1 VSSIYNRYSAYSG
14 AVRKKTPAT
23 VRAEPE
29 KKEEP
34 RLEEAPA
41 RPERKN
47 EITEKPKGKPMLFG
61 IDADDLIL
69 LALIF
74 LLYRESGD
82 EEFLI
87 ILGVLAFSIL
97 SPGKRPVI

>member
-1 VSSIYNRYSAYSG
+1 
-14 AVRKKTPAT
+14 
-23 VRAEPE
+23 
-29 KKEEP
+29 
-34 RLEEAPA
+34 
-41 RPERKN
+41 
-47 EITEKPKGKPMLFG
+47 MLFG

>member
-1 VSSIYNRYSAYSG
+1 MSSIYNRYSAYSG

-41 RPERKN
+41 RPERK
-47 EITEKPKGKPMLFG
+47 IASPEKEKGKPMLFG
-61 IDADDLIL
+61 IEADDIML

-97 SPGKRPVI
+97 SPGKRLLN